1 MSGKQP
7 VHIPAG
13 SVAMVAMTGRRAKHR
28 EDTALI
34 EPIAGPLPG
43 GLLVVNTLT
52 KPTAG
57 QMFARVVNLK
67 DEDVWLS
74 PRTRIGVFHV
84 ADHVQNPKHK
94 VEISRISVNEAE
106 VTLNSDKARQV
117 NAASCPVDLTDVNC
131 TPKEKEELRQLL
143 LKHADVFIQEGDEL
157 GYTETYKQRI
167 PTTDDVPVSQPFRR
181 IPPTQYQE
189 VKDHIQKLLEDD
201 IVQESHSPYASPV
214 VIVRKKDGSMRLCV
228 DYRRLNA
235 KTVRDV
241 FPLPRIEE
249 SLDAVGNAKW
259 FSTLDLA
266 SGFNQVAM
274 DPADRHKTA
283 FITPFGLYEYNRMP
297 FGLTNAP
304 ATFSRL
310 MQRCLN
316 ELIFQILLVYLDDI
330 IVYSGTFKEHLDRL
344 DRVFVRLKEH
354 GLKLK
359 PTKCC
364 FLRERVTY
372 VGHQLSA
379 DGVYLL
385 SLIK

>member
-1 MSGKQP
+1 MGRC
-7 VHIPAG
+7 PAVEFPT
-13 SVAMVAMTGRRAKHR
+13 SHNNTKFCQTFWK
-28 EDTALI
+28 TASTYI
-34 EPIAGPLPG
+34 
-43 GLLVVNTLT
+43 
-52 KPTAG
+52 
-57 QMFARVVNLK
+57 
-67 DEDVWLS
+67 
-74 PRTRIGVFHV
+74 
-84 ADHVQNPKHK
+84 
-94 VEISRISVNEAE
+94 
-106 VTLNSDKARQV
+106 
-117 NAASCPVDLTDVNC
+117 
-131 TPKEKEELRQLL
+131 
-143 LKHADVFIQEGDEL
+143 
-157 GYTETYKQRI
+157 GYTETYKHRI
-167 PTTDDVPVSQPFRR
+167 PTTDDIPVSQPFRR

-189 VKDHIQKLLEDD
+189 VKDHIQKLLQDD
-201 IVQESHSPYASPV
+201 IIQESHSPYASPV

-235 KTVRDV
+235 KTVRDA

-249 SLDAVGNAKW
+249 SLDAVDNAKW

-266 SGFNQVAM
+266 SRFNQEAM

-344 DRVFVRLKEH
+344 DRVFARLKEH
-354 GLKLK
+354 GLKFK

-379 DGVYLL
+379 DGVSPDPDKVAAVAEWKVTASVKELRLFLGFAGYYRRFVNGFAQIAGPLHEL
-385 SLIK
+385 VNSCLHELKSGKRLTTPFANRWNEAC